1 MTDELV
7 PSFLLGQHHMSKKH
21 KAKGGLPSKG
31 WGQTGAR
38 IKRKEEVTPGV
49 IKLSIREK
57 KGAEHIFTHPHN
69 FFLG

>member
-1 MTDELV
+1 
-7 PSFLLGQHHMSKKH
+7 MSKKH
-21 KAKGGLPSKG
+21 KAKGGLPLKG

-38 IKRKEEVTPGV
+38 IKRKEEVMPEV

-57 KGAEHIFTHPHN
+57 KGAEHIFTHAHD